1 MPKDS
6 IESED
11 RTGLSS
17 VNADN
22 QSRKIGAG
30 TEFSDN
36 SAEST
41 YANNLQTQ
49 IASKSD
55 TGSGEAEI
63 EIKEGKKIPFS
74 EMAQT
79 SVSDW
84 AAFTGRL
91 KENGLENP
99 DFVEL
104 CAEHAIL
111 KKTDPASAGG
121 VFDKIIDHLG
131 SVQSSSTKMK
141 TKDNQD
147 DTAANNFSLWS
158 GAKSQAEDFAHNTGG
173 ISLEASVTGGI
184 FDNLGSLGADWNK
197 LSTLYA
203 QSITGD
209 LHIHQYRGV
218 RGQSVF
224 NKYEYPTIKASID
237 AGLINPYIHLYAN
250 RGLIS
255 SFSYGTPV
263 YGKGADDRKE
273 IGIMPGK
280 AALTS
285 FIQSPWEFGDA
296 KEKEGGF
303 WPDGKDGNKVEKTND
318 KGEKVTVLEGE
329 EW

>member
-6 IESED
+6 IESEE

-22 QSRKIGAG
+22 QSRTTGAG

-55 TGSGEAEI
+55 TGSGEVEI

-121 VFDKIIDHLG
+121 VFDKIITHLG
-131 SVQSSSTKMK
+131 TIQSSST
-141 TKDNQD
+141 
-147 DTAANNFSLWS
+147 
-158 GAKSQAEDFAHNTGG
+158 
-173 ISLEASVTGGI
+173 
-184 FDNLGSLGADWNK
+184 
-197 LSTLYA
+197 
-203 QSITGD
+203 
-209 LHIHQYRGV
+209 
-218 RGQSVF
+218 
-224 NKYEYPTIKASID
+224 
-237 AGLINPYIHLYAN
+237 
-250 RGLIS
+250 
-255 SFSYGTPV
+255 
-263 YGKGADDRKE
+263 
-273 IGIMPGK
+273 
-280 AALTS
+280 
-285 FIQSPWEFGDA
+285 
-296 KEKEGGF
+296 
-303 WPDGKDGNKVEKTND
+303 
-318 KGEKVTVLEGE
+318 
-329 EW
+329 